1 MSTALDVRHFQ
12 VTVLG
17 VVLCLLAALFSI
29 EAKVAWYAPSSSPA
43 TQISASKLQ
52 QADAPRLVAHALSSS
67 DNPVPHFPEIAKV
80 LAFIGVAEDLS
91 PEWRITETHWETLPL
106 ADLAPNISFR
116 PPPSL

>member
-1 MSTALDVRHFQ
+1 MSTALNPRHLQ

-17 VVLCLLAALFSI
+17 LVLCVLAALFSI
-29 EAKVAWYAPSSSPA
+29 EAKVAWYAPASSPA

-67 DNPVPHFPEIAKV
+67 DNPVPHFPEIANV
-80 LAFIGVAEDLS
+80 LAFIGVAEEPGL
-91 PEWRITETHWETLPL
+91 EWRSADTHWESLPL
-106 ADLAPNISFR
+106 ANLAPNISFR